1 MITIKHHIFNKV
13 KEVRKQFF
21 HFSLFIFI
29 LSMTHA
35 SCVKDPD
42 ESNLYTF
49 TGETIED
56 FLDNHTEQLS
66 AFNYILSRAEMDQLL
81 TSYGQYTCFAPT
93 NDAVA
98 QYIDSLYRDEKNQ
111 LIPHNGMTDNSLE
124 GLSDSL
130 CRDIAQF
137 HLSNTL
143 VSTIDMSKGITISTM
158 LTRTIT
164 AGIDAQTGYTVLNS
178 GAAIISKDNEMTNG
192 YVHVI
197 DKVIPRSNRTM
208 GEEMEMHDEY
218 SIFCLALK
226 ATGLADQLIETEKK
240 GDLGT
245 ATTESGW
252 WVPTTCKMGYTIFA
266 EPNDVLQAAGIES
279 LEDLYQH
286 AIDVYAD
293 CAERQGGWYDYLR
306 QQGAEVSVERDY
318 ENPLNVLNL
327 WVRYHILNYAIPRDY
342 LIIDRHYTHDL
353 GSECYE
359 YYETMLPKTLL
370 KIWLVQGRLYIN
382 RYQTNNTL
390 TNEVE
395 GFGDIHTVEIEGIT
409 LGTGNTLQPVNG
421 YIHPINDLLEY
432 DATVPQKVLNERM
445 RFDIISCIP
454 EMMTNGLRWMS
465 KAEAQSLNG
474 GKTTQRARLTS
485 AYSDHIRVY
494 NTTTKLDYNFYD
506 TGDYLLYQ
514 GDALRGN
521 GVYDLAVKLPPVPAG
536 TYELRIC
543 YPSVTDHGGMMQFY
557 LGTSSDISDM
567 VAVDIPI
574 DLRLNFLTAPSIRW
588 TYPTQ
593 EEDKGVATDEALRA
607 RGFMR
612 GPLSY
617 ERMNGNINARWGVV
631 GNSYNL
637 TMRRIVVRQHFDQ
650 QDYWLRVKSVLPDN
664 TSGIFQVDF
673 VEFAP
678 VSVTDNTQYVED
690 MF

>member
-1 MITIKHHIFNKV
+1 MKKLNI
-13 KEVRKQFF
+13 
-21 HFSLFIFI
+21 LI
-29 LSMTHA
+29 LSLA
-35 SCVKDPD
+35 GLLGLNSCVEDPD
-42 ESNLYTF
+42 DSNLYTF

-56 FLDNHTEQLS
+56 YLQNNGDMFS
-66 AFNYILSRAEMDQLL
+66 SFNYILSRVELNDLL
-81 TSYGQYTCFAPT
+81 SSYGQYTCFAPT
-93 NDAVA
+93 NEAIA
-98 QYIDSLYRDEKNQ
+98 IYIDSLYRDEKNK
-111 LIPHNGMTDNSLE
+111 LLPHNGMTANSLE
-124 GLSDSL
+124 GLTDSL
-130 CRDIAQF
+130 CLDIAQY
-137 HLSNTL
+137 HLANTL

-164 AGIDAQTGYTVLNS
+164 AGIDPVTGYATLNS
-178 GAAIISKDNEMTNG
+178 EAEIVSKDNMMING
-192 YVHVI
+192 YVHAI
-197 DKVIPRSNRTM
+197 NKVIPRSNRTM
-208 GEEMEMHDEY
+208 GEEMEIHGEY
-218 SIFCLALK
+218 SIFYEALK
-226 ATGLADQLIETEKK
+226 STGIADMLTATEKK
-240 GDLGT
+240 GDLGS
-245 ATTESGW
+245 APAENGW
-252 WVPTTCKMGYTIFA
+252 WVPSTCKIGYTIFA
-266 EPNDVLQAAGIES
+266 ETDDVFNAADIYS
-279 LEDLYQH
+279 LEDLFQH
-286 AIDVYAD
+286 AVDTYEGCAD
-293 CAERQGGWYDYLR
+293 KQNGWYDYLR
-306 QQGAEVSVERDY
+306 QQAIADPEALVSTDRDY

-327 WVRYHILNYAIPRDY
+327 WVRYHILNYSIPRDY

-359 YYETMLPKTLL
+359 YYETMLPQTLL
-370 KIWLVQGRLYIN
+370 KVWQVQGHLYIN

-395 GFGDIHTVEIEGIT
+395 GFGNIHSVEQEGIT
-409 LGTGNTLQPVNG
+409 LGNSASLQPFNG

-432 DATVPQKVLNERM
+432 DAAVPQKVLGERM
-445 RFDIISCIP
+445 RFDILSCIP

-465 KAEAQSLNG
+465 KAEAQNLNG

-485 AYSDHIRVY
+485 KYSDNIRVY

-557 LGTSSDISDM
+557 LGTSPDISDM
-567 VAVDIPI
+567 QAIDIPI

-588 TYPTQ
+588 TYPDQ
-593 EEDKGVATDEALRA
+593 EEDKGVASDEALRA

-612 GPLSY
+612 GPLTY
-617 ERMNGNINARWGVV
+617 ERINGKINARKGVV

-637 TMRRIVVRQHFDQ
+637 TMRRIITRQHFDQ
-650 QDYWLRVKSVLPDN
+650 GDYWLRVKSVLPDN
-664 TSGIFQVDF
+664 TSGIFQIDF

-678 VSVTDNTQYVED
+678 VSITDNTTYVED

>member
-1 MITIKHHIFNKV
+1 MKKLNI
-13 KEVRKQFF
+13 
-21 HFSLFIFI
+21 LI
-29 LSMTHA
+29 LSLA
-35 SCVKDPD
+35 GILGLNSCVEDPD
-42 ESNLYTF
+42 DSNLYTF

-56 FLDNHTEQLS
+56 YLQNNGDMFS
-66 AFNYILSRAEMDQLL
+66 SFNYILSRVELNDLL
-81 TSYGQYTCFAPT
+81 SSYGQYTCFAPT
-93 NDAVA
+93 NEAIA
-98 QYIDSLYRDEKNQ
+98 IYIDSLYRDEKNK
-111 LIPHNGMTDNSLE
+111 LLPHNGMTANSLE
-124 GLSDSL
+124 GLTDSL
-130 CRDIAQF
+130 CLDIAQY
-137 HLSNTL
+137 HLANTL

-164 AGIDAQTGYTVLNS
+164 AGIDPVTGYATLNS
-178 GAAIISKDNEMTNG
+178 EAEIVSKDNMMING
-192 YVHVI
+192 YVHAI
-197 DKVIPRSNRTM
+197 NKVIPRSNRTM
-208 GEEMEMHDEY
+208 GEEMEIHGEY
-218 SIFCLALK
+218 SIFYEALK
-226 ATGLADQLIETEKK
+226 STGIADMLTATEKK
-240 GDLGT
+240 GDLGS
-245 ATTESGW
+245 APAENGW
-252 WVPTTCKMGYTIFA
+252 WVPSTCKIGYTIFA
-266 EPNDVLQAAGIES
+266 ETDDVFNAADIYS
-279 LEDLYQH
+279 LEDLFQH
-286 AIDVYAD
+286 AVDTYEGCAD
-293 CAERQGGWYDYLR
+293 KQNGWYDYLR
-306 QQGAEVSVERDY
+306 QQAIADPEAQVSTDRDY

-327 WVRYHILNYAIPRDY
+327 WVRYHILNYSIPRDY

-359 YYETMLPKTLL
+359 YYETMLPQTLL
-370 KIWLVQGRLYIN
+370 KVWQVQGHLYIN

-395 GFGDIHTVEIEGIT
+395 GFGNIHSVEQEGIT
-409 LGTGNTLQPVNG
+409 LGNSASLQPFNG

-432 DATVPQKVLNERM
+432 DAAVPQKVLGERM
-445 RFDIISCIP
+445 RFDILSCIP

-465 KAEAQSLNG
+465 KAEAQNLNG

-485 AYSDHIRVY
+485 KYSDNIRVY

-557 LGTSSDISDM
+557 LGTSPDISDM
-567 VAVDIPI
+567 QAIDIPI

-588 TYPTQ
+588 TYPDQ
-593 EEDKGVATDEALRA
+593 EEDKGVASDEALRA

-612 GPLSY
+612 GPLTY
-617 ERMNGNINARWGVV
+617 ERINGKINARKGVV

-637 TMRRIVVRQHFDQ
+637 TMRRIITRQHFDQ
-650 QDYWLRVKSVLPDN
+650 GDYWLRVKSVLPDN
-664 TSGIFQVDF
+664 TSGIFQIDF

-678 VSVTDNTQYVED
+678 VSITDNTTYVED